1 MTRTCFLQGKNSLSE
16 EWKTL
21 GRLDDNRK
29 NEVTGLL
36 TKPES
41 VRYIRLLIAQP
52 SQDTGSRDARIYE
65 LEVY

>member
-1 MTRTCFLQGKNSLSE
+1 MSE